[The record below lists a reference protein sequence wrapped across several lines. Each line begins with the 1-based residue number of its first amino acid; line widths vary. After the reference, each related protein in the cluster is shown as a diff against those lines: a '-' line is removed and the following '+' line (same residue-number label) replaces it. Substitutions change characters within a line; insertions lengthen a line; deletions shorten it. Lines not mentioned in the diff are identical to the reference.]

1 MLIQP
6 LMLQMTG
13 DNSQFAGRVTV
24 SRILLLLDNK
34 ENTRLMAQWLRT
46 RYEVILP
53 AAAVGKGEATILW
66 EPFDLCIVCGVTLE
80 RISQQVQ
87 ARRNA
92 ESPIVLPFL
101 LVTTRRAVGMSTRLR
116 TSPIQ
121 EAALQTSTTEETPAQ
136 QCPHLWEVI
145 DELIITPIEKLE
157 LLTRVEVLL
166 RSRHLSKQL
175 SIANKKLLMEIEQ
188 RRCLEAEI
196 RAALQTE
203 REHNQLKSQ
212 FVSMVSH
219 EFRSPLQ
226 VILSSTQMIELYG
239 EQLSKDRKEQFFQRI
254 KQTVKK
260 MTQLLD
266 DVLVIGCAD
275 LGRFKAN
282 LQLLDV
288 SELCRDLAEE
298 ILLSMGSKHAI
309 SFVTYGKCTNA
320 YVDENL
326 LRHILC
332 NLLSN
337 AVKYSPSGSTINF
350 VLRCQDDEAIF
361 QIQDHG
367 VGIPPEDKAKLFG
380 LFHRAGN
387 VKDIPGTGLGL
398 AIVKKCVDQYGGKI
412 SVESELGVGT
422 TFTVTLPLPRVAA
435 VCR

>member
-1 MLIQP
+1 M
-6 LMLQMTG
+6 
-13 DNSQFAGRVTV
+13 

-101 LVTTRRAVGMSTRLR
+101 LVT
-116 TSPIQ
+116 
-121 EAALQTSTTEETPAQ
+121 TSTTEETPAQ